1 MKFKEKRGNTFVFD
15 GGYAG
20 EELEL
25 EYLGYSSTM
34 GEMRKYKHVIVTPSL
49 HISKDVDSFIEF
61 SDIQTAVNLMQIL
74 IKEGLV

>member
-15 GGYAG
+15 GGHAG
-20 EELEL
+20 VGIEVL
-25 EYLGYSSTM
+25 ST
-34 GEMRKYKHVIVTPSL
+34 TL
-49 HISKDVDSFIEF
+49 DHIKGITYRGVVVWNDMDVDTLGGIAQY

>member
-15 GGYAG
+15 RGYAG

-25 EYLGYSSTM
+25 RHSIFGANTYSYYVNGDVILITRDLEVNCEYM
-34 GEMRKYKHVIVTPSL
+34 PFR
-49 HISKDVDSFIEF
+49 
-61 SDIQTAVNLMQIL
+61 DIQTAVNLMQIL